1 MERET
6 ARCGDIVKNLL
17 SFSRP
22 SVVRKE
28 PAQINTV
35 IEQALGILTHKIEIS
50 GARLV
55 KNLAADLPPVT
66 CDTKQI
72 QQALMNI
79 IINGVEA
86 MPRGG
91 P

>member
-6 ARCGDIVKNLL
+6 ARCGEIVKNLL

-28 PAQINTV
+28 PAQVNDI

-55 KNLAADLPPVT
+55 KSLDRRICRRWFVT
-66 CDTKQI
+66 S
-72 QQALMNI
+72 NRSSR
-79 IINGVEA
+79 
-86 MPRGG
+86 P
-91 P
+91 